1 MESTFTTLTAGVRT
15 PVEPVMSCLGQA
27 FGYSGIPPVLNP
39 DQLDTTDQ
47 VRMVAAMLHSISRLD
62 RTNPTECFLYCG
74 IADALGRQGITAE

>member
-1 MESTFTTLTAGVRT
+1 
-15 PVEPVMSCLGQA
+15 MSCPGQA
-27 FGYSGIPPVLNP
+27 FGYSGIPRILNT
-39 DQLDTTDQ
+39 DQPGTTDQ